1 MTRLPVT
8 HIFPRMQGDRLAA
21 LLSFVRA
28 AERLKDTVR
37 SGWTSGGRQ
46 DTVAGHTWRLCLMA
60 LVFHPLFPDTD
71 LARLLKICMLH
82 DLGEALHGD
91 IPAPEQLD
99 RPDKSTGERADLIQ
113 FLAPLPEP
121 QRVEF
126 LELWEEYEA
135 AVTPEARLAKAL
147 DKMETIIQ
155 HNQGANPPGFDYAF
169 NLDYGR
175 RYTDYHPVLAELR
188 AELDEATRQRAKGA
202 TR

>member
-1 MTRLPVT
+1 MYVLLVTRADLTKLLPFVT
-8 HIFPRMQGDRLAA
+8 
-21 LLSFVRA
+21 A

-37 SGWTSGGRQ
+37 SGWTSTGRQ

-60 LVFHPLFPDTD
+60 LVFHPHFPETD
-71 LARLLKICMLH
+71 LARLLKICLLH

-91 IPAPEQLD
+91 IPAPDQRD
-99 RPDKSTGERADLIQ
+99 RPGKSAGERADLIR
-113 FLAPLPEP
+113 FLEPLPEP
-121 QRVEF
+121 QRLEF
-126 LELWEEYEA
+126 LGLWEEYEA
-135 AVTPEARLAKAL
+135 AETPEARLAKAL

-188 AELDEATRQRAKGA
+188 AELDESTRQRAEGA
-202 TR
+202 IP